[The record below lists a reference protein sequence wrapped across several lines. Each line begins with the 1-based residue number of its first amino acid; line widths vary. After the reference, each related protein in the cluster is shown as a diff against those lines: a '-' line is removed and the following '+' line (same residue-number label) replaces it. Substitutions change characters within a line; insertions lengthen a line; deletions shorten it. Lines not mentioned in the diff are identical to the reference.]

1 MSLTL
6 RQADPED
13 AMDMARVIREV
24 SAGVAD
30 FLLHR
35 VSLAVSTERLLASLV
50 METDNP
56 FSHENALLLE
66 HDGRLA
72 GLLLA
77 YAWERAG
84 YPDILQKLVARKRLE
99 MLDGMLRVADVH
111 SLYINTLWVDETLRG
126 TGAAGDLLECAALLA
141 RDQGLP
147 RVSLHVWNDN
157 ARAVRFYQRHGF
169 TVARH
174 YDVPRYR
181 QLQHDGGFSHMTLAL
196 APETAPPQSA
206 PGP

>member
-1 MSLTL
+1 MPLSL

-13 AMDMARVIREV
+13 ASAIARIIREV

-35 VSLAVSTERLLASLV
+35 VSLAVSVNRLLATLV
-50 METDNP
+50 MEPGNP
-56 FSHENALLLE
+56 FSYENALLLE

-77 YAWERAG
+77 YPWNRHG
-84 YPDILQKLVARKRLE
+84 YPDILQRLVAHKRLE
-99 MLDGMLRVADVH
+99 MLDGMLRTADAQ
-111 SLYINTLWVDETLRG
+111 SLYINTLWVDEALRG
-126 TGAAGDLLECAALLA
+126 TGTAGDLLECATLMAK
-141 RDQGLP
+141 DNGLP
-147 RVSLHVWNDN
+147 RISLHVWNDN
-157 ARAVRFYQRHGF
+157 ARAMRFYLRHGF

-181 QLQHDGGFSHMTLAL
+181 QLQHDGGFSHMTLVL
-196 APETAPPQSA
+196 APETTSQHPAGRP
-206 PGP
+206 